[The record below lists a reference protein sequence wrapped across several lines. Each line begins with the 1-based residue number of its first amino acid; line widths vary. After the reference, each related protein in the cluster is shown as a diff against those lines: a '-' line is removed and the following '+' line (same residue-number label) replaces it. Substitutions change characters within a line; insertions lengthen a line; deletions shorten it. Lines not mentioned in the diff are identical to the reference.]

1 MNWKKPTSAPY
12 WPRPELWTRRP
23 KRWASMLRPCIAN
36 ASSTT
41 CEQHPMKLAMKLRTR
56 LFLSISALI
65 TVALLGLLLGLVS
78 VMQMA
83 KSQEA
88 LIKHNFVTLDLGL
101 KLRQNLGDQLV
112 MMLNEQPDRNALQQ
126 AQEQFRE
133 LLAQGVEHDAQ
144 NSIDTGF
151 DQARVDYQQFL
162 QTYQQNR
169 DGAPSLRDDAALS
182 DSFNKLRNGLLAAH
196 KQALT
201 NINEAESNSRER
213 ALWVAALLGLVGIA
227 VLGIGF
233 ITAHGI
239 ARRFGAPIEALA
251 KAADNIGQGNFE
263 VTLPISSA
271 AEMNLLTRRFGIMA
285 EALRQHQ
292 ATNIDELLAGQQ
304 RLQAVLDS
312 IDDGLLMI
320 DRQGRLEHLNPV
332 AQRQLGWD
340 EDRLGQGLGEA
351 LQRPELD
358 EQLYLT
364 LRGGT
369 LDRAPDD
376 LSVEVDGETRL
387 LTYSLTPVSHTKG
400 HILGAVMVLHD
411 VTEQRAFERVRSEF
425 VLRASHELRTP
436 VTGMHMAFGLLQE
449 RVHFPTESR
458 EADLLNTVNE
468 EMQRLMQLINDLL
481 NFSRYQNGLQKL
493 TLGPCD
499 VSEMLNN
506 ARQRF
511 ADQAEEQ
518 NIVIVV
524 EIQEPLPHLHA
535 DHTQLDR
542 VLDNLLDNA
551 LRHTPQNGLIRL
563 QARRHGERVIISVE
577 DNGEGI
583 AYGQQGRIF
592 EPFVQVGRKKGGAGL
607 GLALCKEI
615 VQLHGGRMGV
625 YSRPTQGTQFY
636 MALPL

>member
-1 MNWKKPTSAPY
+1 
-12 WPRPELWTRRP
+12 
-23 KRWASMLRPCIAN
+23 
-36 ASSTT
+36 
-41 CEQHPMKLAMKLRTR
+41 MKLAMKLRTR

-88 LIKHNFVTLDLGL
+88 LIQHNFISLDLGL

-112 MMLNEQPDRNALQQ
+112 MMLKDEPPQPALSQTQQ
-126 AQEQFRE
+126 QFQT
-133 LLAQGVEHDAQ
+133 LLAQGIDHDQQTNTQ
-144 NSIDTGF
+144 NGF
-151 DQARVDYQQFL
+151 EQARLDYQQFL
-162 QTYQQNR
+162 EAYDR
-169 DGAPSLRDDAALS
+169 SRSAAQPIS
-182 DSFNKLRNGLLAAH
+182 DNVDVSTRFNTLRNGLLTAH
-196 KQALT
+196 RQALD
-201 NINEAESNSRER
+201 NISHSESAARNH
-213 ALWVAALLGLVGIA
+213 ALWVSGLLGLVGLA

-239 ARRFGAPIEALA
+239 ASRFGAPIEALA
-251 KAADNIGQGNFE
+251 KAADKIGQGNFE

-271 AEMNLLTRRFGIMA
+271 AEMNLLTRRFGVMA

-292 ATNIDELLAGQQ
+292 VTNVDELLAGQQ

-320 DRQGRLEHLNPV
+320 DRQGHLEHLNPV
-332 AQRQLGWD
+332 AQRQLGWE
-340 EDRLGQGLGEA
+340 EDRLGLGLGEA
-351 LQRPELD
+351 LGRPELD
-358 EQLYLT
+358 EQLYLV

-369 LDRAPDD
+369 LERAPED
-376 LSVEVDGETRL
+376 LSIEIDGEARL

-449 RVHFPTESR
+449 RVHFPAESR
-458 EADLLNTVNE
+458 EADLLKTVNE

-493 TLGPCD
+493 TLAPFD
-499 VSEMLNN
+499 VSELLEES
-506 ARQRF
+506 RVRF
-511 ADQAEEQ
+511 ADQAQEQ
-518 NIVIVV
+518 DTILLV
-524 EIQEPLPHLHA
+524 EMQEPLPRLHA
-535 DHTQLDR
+535 DKAQLER

-551 LRHTPQNGLIRL
+551 LRHTPQGGLIRL
-563 QARRHGERVIISVE
+563 QARRHGERLIVSVE

-583 AYGQQGRIF
+583 AYGQQARIF

-625 YSRPTQGTQFY
+625 YSRPAQGTQFY

>member
-1 MNWKKPTSAPY
+1 
-12 WPRPELWTRRP
+12 
-23 KRWASMLRPCIAN
+23 
-36 ASSTT
+36 
-41 CEQHPMKLAMKLRTR
+41 MKWAMKLRTR
-56 LFLSISALI
+56 LFFSISALI
-65 TVALLGLLLGLVS
+65 TVALLGLALGLVS

-83 KSQEA
+83 KSQEN
-88 LIKHNFVTLDLGL
+88 LIRENFVSLDTGL

-112 MMLNEQPDRNALQQ
+112 MMLNESPAQEPLQKL
-126 AQEQFRE
+126 QEQFRQV
-133 LLAQGVEHDAQ
+133 LAQGIAHDEQ
-144 NSIDTGF
+144 SNVDNGF
-151 DQARVDYQQFL
+151 LGVRTDYERFL
-162 QTYQQNR
+162 EAYAKSRSTPRAMR
-169 DGAPSLRDDAALS
+169 DNAELSERFNILR
-182 DSFNKLRNGLLAAH
+182 NKLVAAH
-196 KQALT
+196 RQSLS
-201 NINEAESNSRER
+201 NIGEVESRARSR
-213 ALWVAALLGLVGIA
+213 AIWVAGLLGLVGLA
-227 VLGIGF
+227 VLCIGF

-292 ATNIDELLAGQQ
+292 VTNVDELLAGQQ

-369 LDRAPDD
+369 LERAPED
-376 LSVEVDGETRL
+376 LEIEVDGETRL

-436 VTGMHMAFGLLQE
+436 VTGMHMAFGLFRE
-449 RVHFPTESR
+449 RAKFPADSR
-458 EADLLNTVNE
+458 EADLLDTVNE

-493 TLGPCD
+493 TLAPCSID
-499 VSEMLNN
+499 ELLEHT
-506 ARQRF
+506 RLRF
-511 ADQAEEQ
+511 QDQAQEQ
-518 NIVIVV
+518 NIVLSI
-524 EIQEPLPHLHA
+524 EAEEPLPRLHA
-535 DHTQLDR
+535 DRAQLER

-551 LRHTPQNGLIRL
+551 LRHTPENGLIRL

-625 YSRPTQGTQFY
+625 YSRPGQGTQFY

>member
-1 MNWKKPTSAPY
+1 
-12 WPRPELWTRRP
+12 
-23 KRWASMLRPCIAN
+23 
-36 ASSTT
+36 
-41 CEQHPMKLAMKLRTR
+41 MKLAMKLRTR

-65 TVALLGLLLGLVS
+65 TVALLGLVLGLVS

-83 KSQEA
+83 NTQEQSVRD
-88 LIKHNFVTLDLGL
+88 NFILLDLGL
-101 KLRQNLGDQLV
+101 KLRQTLGDQL
-112 MMLNEQPDRNALQQ
+112 MIMLDDKPDL
-126 AQEQFRE
+126 
-133 LLAQGVEHDAQ
+133 
-144 NSIDTGF
+144 
-151 DQARVDYQQFL
+151 
-162 QTYQQNR
+162 
-169 DGAPSLRDDAALS
+169 AALEAS
-182 DSFNKLRNGLLAAH
+182 KQEYLALIDEGIAHERQLDDSAVSFSRAKADYVEFLEAFTASRQQPSQLTGIKALTDKFNVLRNGLIEGYRE
-196 KQALT
+196 ALT
-201 NINEAESNSRER
+201 NISETQDRARER
-213 ALWVAALLGLVGIA
+213 AMWISGLLGLVGLA
-227 VLGIGF
+227 VLIIGF

-251 KAADNIGQGNFE
+251 AAADDIGQGNFE

-271 AEMNLLTRRFGIMA
+271 AELNLLTRRFGVMA
-285 EALRQHQ
+285 QALREHQ
-292 ATNIDELLAGQQ
+292 ATNVDELLAGQQ

-340 EDRLGQGLGEA
+340 EARLGQGLGEA
-351 LQRPELD
+351 LERLELD
-358 EQLYLT
+358 EELQLV
-364 LRGGT
+364 LRGGS
-369 LDRAPDD
+369 LERAPED
-376 LSVEVDGETRL
+376 LSIEVDGESRV
-387 LTYSLTPVSHTKG
+387 LTYSLTPVCHTQG

-449 RVHFPTESR
+449 RLHFSQESR
-458 EADLLNTVNE
+458 EADLLNTVTE

-493 TLGPCD
+493 TLAPCSID
-499 VSEMLNN
+499 DLLEE
-506 ARQRF
+506 ARLRF
-511 ADQAEEQ
+511 AEQAQ
-518 NIVIVV
+518 AKGV
-524 EIQEPLPHLHA
+524 ELLVAIQGPLPRLHA
-535 DHTQLDR
+535 DAAQLER
-542 VLDNLLDNA
+542 VLDNLIDNA
-551 LRHTPQNGLIRL
+551 LRHTGEDGQIRL

-625 YSRPTQGTQFY
+625 YSRPGQGTQFY
-636 MALPL
+636 MALTV

>member
-1 MNWKKPTSAPY
+1 
-12 WPRPELWTRRP
+12 
-23 KRWASMLRPCIAN
+23 
-36 ASSTT
+36 
-41 CEQHPMKLAMKLRTR
+41 MKLAMKLRTR

-83 KSQEA
+83 GSQEA
-88 LIKHNFVTLDLGL
+88 LTRSNFITLDLGL
-101 KLRQNLGDQLV
+101 KLRQTLGDQLII
-112 MMLNEQPDRNALQQ
+112 MLSEKPDSAAFAASKQHYFQLLEEGI
-126 AQEQFRE
+126 AQEPELNASEYGFRKAKADYE
-133 LLAQGVEHDAQ
+133 RFIEAYEASPDPSTVLSSHD
-144 NSIDTGF
+144 NLTEK
-151 DQARVDYQQFL
+151 
-162 QTYQQNR
+162 
-169 DGAPSLRDDAALS
+169 
-182 DSFNKLRNGLLAAH
+182 FNALRNGLIAEH
-196 KQALT
+196 KRALD
-201 NINEAESNSRER
+201 NINDTERQARER
-213 ALWVAALLGLVGIA
+213 ALLIAGLLALVGLA
-227 VLGIGF
+227 VLIIGF
-233 ITAHGI
+233 VTAQAI

-251 KAADNIGQGNFE
+251 KAADNIGQGNFD

-271 AEMNLLTRRFGIMA
+271 VELNQLTRRFGIMA
-285 EALRQHQ
+285 QALREHQ
-292 ATNIDELLAGQQ
+292 ATNVDELLAGQQ

-320 DRQGRLEHLNPV
+320 DRQGHLEHLNPV
-332 AQRQLGWD
+332 AQRQLGW
-340 EDRLGQGLGEA
+340 ESDRLGQGLGTA
-351 LQRPELD
+351 LERPELD
-358 EQLYLT
+358 EQLQLV

-369 LDRAPDD
+369 LERAPED
-376 LSVEVDGETRL
+376 LSVEVDGESRL
-387 LTYSLTPVSHTKG
+387 LTFSLTPVSHTQG

-436 VTGMHMAFGLLQE
+436 VTGMHMAFGLFRE
-449 RVHFPTESR
+449 RTHFAPDSR

-493 TLGPCD
+493 TLAPC
-499 VSEMLNN
+499 SIEALLEQ
-506 ARQRF
+506 AQSRF
-511 ADQAEEQ
+511 ATSAEEKE
-518 NIVIVV
+518 ISLLV
-524 EIQEPLPHLHA
+524 EVQGPLPRLQA
-535 DHTQLDR
+535 DQPQLER

-551 LRHTPQNGLIRL
+551 LRHTGSGGRIRL
-563 QARRHGERVIISVE
+563 HARRHGDRVIISVE

-625 YSRPTQGTQFY
+625 YSRPGQGTQFY
-636 MALPL
+636 MALTV

>member
-1 MNWKKPTSAPY
+1 
-12 WPRPELWTRRP
+12 
-23 KRWASMLRPCIAN
+23 
-36 ASSTT
+36 
-41 CEQHPMKLAMKLRTR
+41 MKLAMTLRTR

-83 KSQEA
+83 GTQEA
-88 LIKHNFVTLDLGL
+88 LIRDNFVRLDLGL
-101 KLRQNLGDQLV
+101 KLRQTLGDQLI
-112 MMLNEQPDRNALQQ
+112 MMLGETPDPAAFEASRQRSL
-126 AQEQFRE
+126 E
-133 LLAQGVEHDAQ
+133 LLDEGIAHEPPSEGAQ
-144 NSIDTGF
+144 SGF
-151 DQARVDYQQFL
+151 KKAKADYQSLL
-162 QTYQQNR
+162 QAVDLSR
-169 DGAPSLRDDAALS
+169 APVQVLS
-182 DSFNKLRNGLLAAH
+182 GSGDLTEKFNVLRNGLISEQ
-196 KQALT
+196 KRALD
-201 NINEAESNSRER
+201 NINETERQARER
-213 ALWVAALLGLVGIA
+213 ALLIAGLLGLVGVA
-227 VLGIGF
+227 VLFIGF

-239 ARRFGAPIEALA
+239 AQRFGAPIEALA
-251 KAADNIGQGNFE
+251 AAADNIGQGNFE

-271 AEMNLLTRRFGIMA
+271 VEMSQLTRRFGIMA
-285 EALRQHQ
+285 EALREHQ

-320 DRQGRLEHLNPV
+320 DRQGHLEHLNPV

-340 EDRLGQGLGEA
+340 TDRLGQGLGTA
-351 LQRPELD
+351 LERPELD
-358 EQLYLT
+358 EQLQLV

-369 LDRAPDD
+369 LERAPDD
-376 LSVEVDGETRL
+376 LSIEVDGESRM
-387 LTYSLTPVSHTKG
+387 LTYSLTPVSHTQG

-436 VTGMHMAFGLLQE
+436 VTGMHMAFGLFRE
-449 RVHFPTESR
+449 RTHFAEDSR
-458 EADLLNTVNE
+458 EADLLDTVNE

-493 TLGPCD
+493 TLAPCSIEDLLDQAQARFSGP
-499 VSEMLNN
+499 
-506 ARQRF
+506 AREKGIELLVEVQGPLPRLQ
-511 ADQAEEQ
+511 ADQA
-518 NIVIVV
+518 
-524 EIQEPLPHLHA
+524 
-535 DHTQLDR
+535 QLER
-542 VLDNLLDNA
+542 VLDNLIDNA
-551 LRHTPQNGLIRL
+551 LRHTSRDGLIRL

-625 YSRPTQGTQFY
+625 YSRPGQGSQFY
-636 MALPL
+636 MALAV

>member
-1 MNWKKPTSAPY
+1 
-12 WPRPELWTRRP
+12 
-23 KRWASMLRPCIAN
+23 
-36 ASSTT
+36 
-41 CEQHPMKLAMKLRTR
+41 MKLTAMKLRTR

-83 KSQEA
+83 KNRESSVSD
-88 LIKHNFVTLDLGL
+88 NFITLDLSL
-101 KLRQNLGDQLV
+101 KLRQSLGDQLII
-112 MMLNEQPDRNALQQ
+112 MLSEKPDQTTLQ
-126 AQEQFRE
+126 ASRTHYLE
-133 LLAQGVEHDAQ
+133 LLREGIEHEPNSNLRRGFAQAL
-144 NSIDTGF
+144 T
-151 DQARVDYQQFL
+151 DYQDFL
-162 QTYQQNR
+162 QVFDRSRRGMASKEELT
-169 DGAPSLRDDAALS
+169 A
-182 DSFNKLRNGLLAAH
+182 SFNTLRNGLIVENQ
-196 KQALT
+196 QALD
-201 NINEAESNSRER
+201 NISAMESQARDR
-213 ALWVAALLGLVGIA
+213 ALLIAGLLGLVGLA
-227 VLGIGF
+227 VLIIGF

-239 ARRFGAPIEALA
+239 AQRFGAPIEALA
-251 KAADNIGQGNFE
+251 TAADNIGRGNFE

-271 AEMNLLTRRFGIMA
+271 VEINQLTRRFGIMA

-292 ATNIDELLAGQQ
+292 ATNIDELLSGQQ
-304 RLQAVLDS
+304 RLQSVLDS

-320 DRQGRLEHLNPV
+320 DRQGSLEHLNPV

-340 EDRLGQGLGEA
+340 VERLGQGLGEA
-351 LQRPELD
+351 LGRPELD
-358 EQLYLT
+358 EQLSLI
-364 LRGGT
+364 LRGGG
-369 LDRAPDD
+369 LERAPED
-376 LSVEVDGETRL
+376 LKVEVEGESRL
-387 LTYSLTPVSHTKG
+387 LTYSLTPVSHPQG

-436 VTGMHMAFGLLQE
+436 VTGIHMAFGLLQE
-449 RVHFPTESR
+449 RLHFDSESR

-493 TLGPCD
+493 TLAPCD
-499 VSEMLNN
+499 IEELLEN
-506 ARQRF
+506 ARERF
-511 ADQAEEQ
+511 ADQALAHDIDLQ
-518 NIVIVV
+518 V
-524 EIQEPLPHLHA
+524 EVQPPLPRLHA
-535 DHTQLDR
+535 DHPQLKQ
-542 VLDNLLDNA
+542 VIDNLLDNA
-551 LRHTPQNGLIRL
+551 LRHTANGGQIRL

-592 EPFVQVGRKKGGAGL
+592 EPFVQIGRRKGGVGL

-625 YSRPTQGTQFY
+625 YSRPGQGTQFY

>member
-1 MNWKKPTSAPY
+1 M
-12 WPRPELWTRRP
+12 R
-23 KRWASMLRPCIAN
+23 LRCTAN
-36 ASSTT
+36 ANSTT
-41 CEQHPMKLAMKLRTR
+41 YELFFMKLAMKLRTR

-263 VTLPISSA
+263 VTLHISSA

>member
-1 MNWKKPTSAPY
+1 
-12 WPRPELWTRRP
+12 
-23 KRWASMLRPCIAN
+23 
-36 ASSTT
+36 
-41 CEQHPMKLAMKLRTR
+41 MKLAMKLRTR

-83 KSQEA
+83 KTQEA
-88 LIKHNFVTLDLGL
+88 LIRNNFITLDLGL
-101 KLRQNLGDQLV
+101 KLRQTLGDQLLI
-112 MMLNEQPDRNALQQ
+112 MLNHNPDRTALDDSR
-126 AQEQFRE
+126 QEYLA
-133 LLAQGVEHDAQ
+133 LLEQGIEHERQ
-144 NSIDTGF
+144 NNVRNGF
-151 DQARVDYQQFL
+151 TQARDDYQRFFEAFE
-162 QTYQQNR
+162 R
-169 DGAPSLRDDAALS
+169 ADGTPAGVNGNTELTHR
-182 DSFNKLRNGLLAAH
+182 FNTLRNGLISEH
-196 KQALT
+196 KQALD
-201 NINEAESNSRER
+201 NINDIEHQARNR
-213 ALWVAALLGLVGIA
+213 ALLIAGLLGLVGLA
-227 VLGIGF
+227 VLIIGF

-239 ARRFGAPIEALA
+239 ARRFGGPIEALA
-251 KAADNIGQGNFE
+251 KAADNIGQGNFD
-263 VTLPISSA
+263 VTLPLSAA

-285 EALRQHQ
+285 QALREHQ
-292 ATNIDELLAGQQ
+292 ATNVDELLAGQQ
-304 RLQAVLDS
+304 RLQSVLDS

-320 DRQGRLEHLNPV
+320 DRQGHLEHLNPV

-340 EDRLGQGLGEA
+340 DECLGQGLGSA

-358 EQLYLT
+358 EQLQLV

-369 LDRAPDD
+369 LERAPED
-376 LSVEVDGETRL
+376 LSVEVDGESRL
-387 LTYSLTPVSHTKG
+387 LTYSLTPVSHPQG

-449 RVHFPTESR
+449 RLRFPEESR

-493 TLGPCD
+493 TLAPCTL
-499 VSEMLNN
+499 EELLEQ
-506 ARQRF
+506 ARNRF
-511 ADQAEEQ
+511 IGTATAQGIELRVELQA
-518 NIVIVV
+518 
-524 EIQEPLPHLHA
+524 PLPRLHA
-535 DHTQLDR
+535 DRMQLER
-542 VLDNLLDNA
+542 VLDNLIDNA
-551 LRHTPQNGLIRL
+551 LRHTAKGGLIRL

-625 YSRPTQGTQFY
+625 YSRPGQGTQFY
-636 MALPL
+636 LALPL

>member
-1 MNWKKPTSAPY
+1 
-12 WPRPELWTRRP
+12 
-23 KRWASMLRPCIAN
+23 
-36 ASSTT
+36 
-41 CEQHPMKLAMKLRTR
+41 MKLAMKLRSR

-65 TVALLGLLLGLVS
+65 TVALLGLMLGLIS

-83 KSQEA
+83 GSQEA
-88 LIKHNFVTLDLGL
+88 LVRNNFVTLDIGL
-101 KLRQNLGDQLV
+101 KLRQTLGDQLII
-112 MMLNEQPDRNALQQ
+112 MLSEQRDASAFEASKQRYFQLLEEGI
-126 AQEQFRE
+126 AQEPAGEGSEYGFKKAKADYLSFIKAYEVSPDTTHVLSGNDE
-133 LLAQGVEHDAQ
+133 LTEK
-144 NSIDTGF
+144 
-151 DQARVDYQQFL
+151 
-162 QTYQQNR
+162 
-169 DGAPSLRDDAALS
+169 
-182 DSFNKLRNGLLAAH
+182 FNALRNGLIAEH
-196 KQALT
+196 K
-201 NINEAESNSRER
+201 R
-213 ALWVAALLGLVGIA
+213 ALDSISDTERQAREHALLIAGLLGLVGLA
-227 VLGIGF
+227 VLIIGF
-233 ITAHGI
+233 VTAHAI
-239 ARRFGAPIEALA
+239 ARRIGEPIEALVQ
-251 KAADNIGQGNFE
+251 AADNIGQGNFD
-263 VTLPISSA
+263 VTLPVSSA
-271 AEMNLLTRRFGIMA
+271 VELNQLTKRFGIMA
-285 EALRQHQ
+285 EALREHQ
-292 ATNIDELLAGQQ
+292 ATNVDELLAGQQ

-340 EDRLGQGLGEA
+340 DDRVGLGLGVA

-358 EQLYLT
+358 EQLQLV

-369 LDRAPDD
+369 LERAPED
-376 LSVEVDGETRL
+376 LSIEVDGETRL
-387 LTYSLTPVSHTKG
+387 LTFSLTPVIHTQG

-436 VTGMHMAFGLLQE
+436 VTGMHMAFGLFRE
-449 RVHFPTESR
+449 RAHFAPDTR
-458 EADLLNTVNE
+458 EADLLDTVNE

-493 TLGPCD
+493 TLAPCSIEDLLEQAQIRFTSGAEEKGIELLVEVQGP
-499 VSEMLNN
+499 LP
-506 ARQRF
+506 RLQ
-511 ADQAEEQ
+511 ADQ
-518 NIVIVV
+518 
-524 EIQEPLPHLHA
+524 P
-535 DHTQLDR
+535 QLDR

-551 LRHTPQNGLIRL
+551 LRHTASGGLIRL

-625 YSRPTQGTQFY
+625 YSRPGQGTQFY
-636 MALPL
+636 MALTV

>member
-1 MNWKKPTSAPY
+1 
-12 WPRPELWTRRP
+12 
-23 KRWASMLRPCIAN
+23 
-36 ASSTT
+36 
-41 CEQHPMKLAMKLRTR
+41 MKLAMKLRTR

-83 KSQEA
+83 KTQEA
-88 LIKHNFVTLDLGL
+88 LIRNNFITLDLGL
-101 KLRQNLGDQLV
+101 KLRQTLGDQLLI
-112 MMLNEQPDRNALQQ
+112 MLNHNPDRTALDDSR
-126 AQEQFRE
+126 QEYLA
-133 LLAQGVEHDAQ
+133 LLEQGIEHERQ
-144 NSIDTGF
+144 NNVRNGF
-151 DQARVDYQQFL
+151 TQARDDYQRFFEAFE
-162 QTYQQNR
+162 R
-169 DGAPSLRDDAALS
+169 ADGTPAGVNGNTELTHR
-182 DSFNKLRNGLLAAH
+182 FNTLRNGLIGEH
-196 KQALT
+196 KQALD
-201 NINEAESNSRER
+201 NINDIEHQARNR
-213 ALWVAALLGLVGIA
+213 ALLIAGLLGLVGLA
-227 VLGIGF
+227 VLIIGF

-239 ARRFGAPIEALA
+239 ARRFGGPIEALA
-251 KAADNIGQGNFE
+251 KAADNIGQGNFD
-263 VTLPISSA
+263 VTLPLSA
-271 AEMNLLTRRFGIMA
+271 ATEMNLLTRRFGIMA
-285 EALRQHQ
+285 QALREHQ
-292 ATNIDELLAGQQ
+292 ATNVDELLAGQQ
-304 RLQAVLDS
+304 RLQSVLDS

-320 DRQGRLEHLNPV
+320 DRQGHLEHLNPV

-340 EDRLGQGLGEA
+340 EERLGQGLGSA

-358 EQLYLT
+358 EQLQLV

-369 LDRAPDD
+369 LERAPED
-376 LSVEVDGETRL
+376 LSVEVDGESRL
-387 LTYSLTPVSHTKG
+387 LTYSLTPVSHPQG

-449 RVHFPTESR
+449 RLCFPEDSR

-493 TLGPCD
+493 TLAPCTL
-499 VSEMLNN
+499 EELLEQ
-506 ARQRF
+506 ARNRF
-511 ADQAEEQ
+511 IGTATAQGIELRVELQA
-518 NIVIVV
+518 
-524 EIQEPLPHLHA
+524 PLPRLHA
-535 DHTQLDR
+535 DRMQLER
-542 VLDNLLDNA
+542 VLDNLIDNA
-551 LRHTPQNGLIRL
+551 LRHTAKGGLIRL

-625 YSRPTQGTQFY
+625 YSRPGQGTQFY
-636 MALPL
+636 LALPL

>member
-1 MNWKKPTSAPY
+1 
-12 WPRPELWTRRP
+12 
-23 KRWASMLRPCIAN
+23 
-36 ASSTT
+36 
-41 CEQHPMKLAMKLRTR
+41 MKLAMKLRTR

-83 KSQEA
+83 GSQEA
-88 LIKHNFVTLDLGL
+88 LVRNNFSTLDLGL
-101 KLRQNLGDQLV
+101 KLRQTLGDQLIIMLSENHDAAAFEASKQHYLELLDQGIAKEPSV
-112 MMLNEQPDRNALQQ
+112 EGNENGFRKAKADYLSFIQAYEAAGEPTHVLSGNQALTEKFNALRTGLLNE
-126 AQEQFRE
+126 
-133 LLAQGVEHDAQ
+133 
-144 NSIDTGF
+144 
-151 DQARVDYQQFL
+151 
-162 QTYQQNR
+162 
-169 DGAPSLRDDAALS
+169 
-182 DSFNKLRNGLLAAH
+182 H
-196 KQALT
+196 KQALD
-201 NINEAESNSRER
+201 NISATERSSRER
-213 ALWVAALLGLVGIA
+213 ALLIAGLLGLVGLA
-227 VLGIGF
+227 VLIIGF
-233 ITAHGI
+233 VTAHAI
-239 ARRFGAPIEALA
+239 ARRFGEPIEALA
-251 KAADNIGQGNFE
+251 QAADNIGQGKFD

-271 AEMNLLTRRFGIMA
+271 VELNQLTKRFGIMA
-285 EALRQHQ
+285 EALREHQ
-292 ATNIDELLAGQQ
+292 ATNVDELLAGQQ

-340 EDRLGQGLGEA
+340 TDRLGQGLGTA
-351 LQRPELD
+351 LERPELD
-358 EQLYLT
+358 EQLQLV

-369 LDRAPDD
+369 LERAPED
-376 LSVEVDGETRL
+376 LSVEVDGESRL
-387 LTYSLTPVSHTKG
+387 LTYSLTPVSHTQG

-436 VTGMHMAFGLLQE
+436 VTGMHMAFGLFRE
-449 RVHFPTESR
+449 RTHFPPESR
-458 EADLLNTVNE
+458 EADLLDTVNE

-493 TLGPCD
+493 TLAPCSIED
-499 VSEMLNN
+499 LLEQ
-506 ARQRF
+506 ARLRF
-511 ADQAEEQ
+511 AEGAEQKGIELL
-518 NIVIVV
+518 V
-524 EIQEPLPHLHA
+524 EMQGPLPHLQA
-535 DHTQLDR
+535 DQPQLDR
-542 VLDNLLDNA
+542 VLDNLIDNA
-551 LRHTPQNGLIRL
+551 LRHTARGGLIRL

-625 YSRPTQGTQFY
+625 YSRPGQGTQFY
-636 MALPL
+636 MALAV